1 MDATRRLPVF
11 EWIARNNPNGGN
23 VNIMARPELIQIDL
37 TNISGVKLTGLWIV
51 DKLFTIY
58 WRLIWEIYRLTG

>member
-1 MDATRRLPVF
+1 
-11 EWIARNNPNGGN
+11 
-23 VNIMARPELIQIDL
+23 MARPELIQIDL

-58 WRLIWEIYRLTG
+58 WRLIWEIYRLTA